1 MQTAAERLAGMT
13 PAPPHHTHTQWTSAN
28 AARTLARWRELMP
41 LGPVHKCGEDVVLFS
56 QGDDTKSV
64 HFVVHGIVKI
74 VFSFADGSNKL
85 LGLRYPGHLIGDWWL
100 DLKMS
105 SPFSAITTVPCEI
118 HRVDMPQMREAE
130 KRDRRIA
137 DLHREMLER
146 DLCNLSATHLE
157 MKGLAPTEI
166 LERLLWELAG
176 VLGGIE
182 SRGTA
187 RLVLPLTNTEM
198 ADLCGLSES
207 HYKEVRRELEDTGK
221 LKHLARRLWV
231 IHRRSS

>member
-1 MQTAAERLAGMT
+1 MSA
-13 PAPPHHTHTQWTSAN
+13 PPPHHVHTQWTSAR
-28 AARTLARWRELMP
+28 AVRALARWRELLT
-41 LGPVHKCGEDVVLFS
+41 LGPAQKIAEDVVLFS

-64 HFVVHGIVKI
+64 YFVVRGIVKL

-85 LGLRYPGHLIGDWWL
+85 LGLTYPGHLIGDWWL
-100 DLKMS
+100 DVDMH
-105 SPFSAITTVPCEI
+105 SPFSAVTTVPCEV
-118 HRVDMPQMREAE
+118 HRVDTPQMREAE
-130 KRDRRIA
+130 KRDRRVA
-137 DLHREMLER
+137 DFHREMLER

-157 MKGLAPTEI
+157 MKGLPPTEI

-176 VLGGIE
+176 VLGGVE

-187 RLVLPLTNTEM
+187 RLVLPLTNSEM

-207 HYKEVRRELEDTGK
+207 HYKEVRRELEETGK

-231 IHRRSS
+231 LHRRNAQN